1 MSSSFY
7 HFTSLTMH
15 IIFHH
20 FQAEIQRQRDI
31 NVSLKN
37 TISGIEIDH
46 KIKLQEL
53 ETAKSKLVYDKYF
66 FIS

>member
-1 MSSSFY
+1 MQ
-7 HFTSLTMH
+7 
-15 IIFHH
+15 IIFYH
-20 FQAEIQRQRDI
+20 FQAEIQRQRDA